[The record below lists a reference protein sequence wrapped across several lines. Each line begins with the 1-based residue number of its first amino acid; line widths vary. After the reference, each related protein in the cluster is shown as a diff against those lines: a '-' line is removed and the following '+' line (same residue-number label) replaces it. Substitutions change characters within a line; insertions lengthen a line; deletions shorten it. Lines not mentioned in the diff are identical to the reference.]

1 MTARSLVAVCLRF
14 RLGSGIPT
22 RLTVGAV
29 LFTTVLFAC
38 KREERRFRE
47 SPPAATAS
55 GAVIQS
61 ELQPGPAVIQV
72 EMRNPYEDNA
82 YAVAEGKQLFDQMNC
97 SGCHSHGGGGIGPPL
112 TDDEWI
118 YGSEP
123 PNIFQTITEGR
134 PGGMPAFRGR
144 LSNYQIWELVA
155 YVRALGGLQGKAI
168 RTTRDDHMMFK
179 ESEQARDKGH
189 PSPTFVPPASL
200 KQ

>member
-1 MTARSLVAVCLRF
+1 MTPRSKESAQQTVKLAAAAL
-14 RLGSGIPT
+14 
-22 RLTVGAV
+22 LTLAAIVS
-29 LFTTVLFAC
+29 C

-55 GAVIQS
+55 DAIAMS
-61 ELQPGPAVIQV
+61 ELQPGPSVIQISV
-72 EMRNPYEDNA
+72 RNPYEDNA
-82 YAVAEGKQLFDQMNC
+82 YAVAEGKRLFDQMNC

-118 YGSEP
+118 YGSDP
-123 PNIFQTITEGR
+123 QNIFSTIVEGR
-134 PGGMPAFRGR
+134 PNGMPPFRGR
-144 LSNYQIWELVA
+144 LANYQVWQLAA

-168 RTTRDDHMMFK
+168 RTTRDDHMMYK
-179 ESEQARDKGH
+179 ESEQARDKGR

>member
-1 MTARSLVAVCLRF
+1 V
-14 RLGSGIPT
+14 SG
-22 RLTVGAV
+22 
-29 LFTTVLFAC
+29 AC
-38 KREERRFRE
+38 KREERPFRE
-47 SPPAATAS
+47 TPPAATLYDAVS
-55 GAVIQS
+55 MSQLQPGGAVIQ
-61 ELQPGPAVIQV
+61 PV
-72 EMRNPYEDNA
+72 MRNPYEDNA
-82 YAVAEGKQLFDQMNC
+82 YAVSQGKQLFDQMNC

-123 PNIFQTITEGR
+123 QNIFATIVEGR
-134 PGGMPAFRGR
+134 PNGMPSFRGR
-144 LSNYQIWELVA
+144 LTDDQVWELAA

-189 PSPTFVPPASL
+189 PTPTFVPPASL

>member
-1 MTARSLVAVCLRF
+1 MTHPSFVSVRLRSRVA
-14 RLGSGIPT
+14 SSIPT
-22 RLTVGAV
+22 RVTVGAV

-55 GAVIQS
+55 GAVTQS
-61 ELQPGPAVIQV
+61 ELQPGPAVIQAG
-72 EMRNPYEDNA
+72 MRNPYEDNA

-112 TDDEWI
+112 TDNEWI

-123 PNIFQTITEGR
+123 QNIFQTITEGR
-134 PGGMPAFRGR
+134 PGGMPAFRGK
-144 LSNYQIWELVA
+144 LPNYQIWELVA

-168 RTTRDDHMMFK
+168 RTTRDDHMMYK
-179 ESEQARDKGH
+179 ESEQARDKGQ